1 VETGLT
7 RFKTITLPGQLKC
20 LDRVFPL
27 ALAPTHPV
35 KTAEAA
41 CSQVHAEKNELL
53 ALARNHGALL
63 IRGLPLRTD
72 HDFDAF
78 VQAFDLPNFPYK
90 KSLSNAVRINRTE
103 RVFTANE
110 APPET
115 FIPLHHEMAQTPL
128 YPERLFFF
136 CELAAES
143 GGTTPVCHSGTLWD
157 KLESEQP
164 EFAGACATH
173 GLKYTHVMPPENDA
187 ASGLGRSWR
196 STFGVKIRED
206 AEARMSG
213 LGYSWEWLDGEC
225 LRTTTPVLPAMLE
238 IPSSDGTIKT
248 FFNQLI
254 AAFYGW
260 KDSRN
265 DPSRAITFGNGDFI
279 DPADIQ
285 AATELA
291 ESCTFDIPWQDG
303 DVALIDNRIAMHG
316 RKPFRGTRKILASL
330 A

>member
-1 VETGLT
+1 VTHFT
-7 RFKTITLPGQLKC
+7 TITLPDQFTC
-20 LDRVFPL
+20 SDRVFPL
-27 ALAPTHPV
+27 ALAPS
-35 KTAEAA
+35 EAA
-41 CSQVHAEKNELL
+41 ISRKVACAQVHAEKNELL
-53 ALARNHGALL
+53 ALARDHGAIL
-63 IRGLPLRTD
+63 IRGLPLQTAL
-72 HDFDAF
+72 DFDAF
-78 VQAFDLPNFPYK
+78 VEAFDLPNFPYK

-115 FIPLHHEMAQTPL
+115 LIPLHHEMAQTPL

-136 CELAAES
+136 CELAAGS

-157 KLESEQP
+157 KLESERP
-164 EFAGACATH
+164 DFAEACATH

-196 STFGVKIRED
+196 STFGVEIRED

-213 LGYSWEWLDGEC
+213 LGYSSEWLDDEC

-238 IPSSDGTIKT
+238 IPSPDRTIKT

-260 KDSRN
+260 RDSRN
-265 DPSRAITFGNGDFI
+265 DPYRAITLGNGNPI
-279 DPADIQ
+279 DPADIH
-285 AATELA
+285 AATKLA

-303 DVALIDNRIAMHG
+303 DVALVDNRVAMHG
-316 RKPFRGTRKILASL
+316 RRPFRGTRKVLASL
-330 A
+330 S

>member
-1 VETGLT
+1 VEAGVTHFT
-7 RFKTITLPGQLKC
+7 TITLPGQITC
-20 LDRVFPL
+20 SDRVFPL
-27 ALAPTHPV
+27 ALAPAG
-35 KTAEAA
+35 TAESVEAA
-41 CSQVHAEKNELL
+41 CAQVQAEKNELL
-53 ALARNHGALL
+53 TLARDHGAIL

-72 HDFDAF
+72 LDFDAF
-78 VQAFDLPNFPYK
+78 VKAFDLANFPYE

-128 YPERLFFF
+128 YPDRLFFF
-136 CELAAES
+136 CEKAAES
-143 GGTTPVCHSGTLWD
+143 GGTTPVCHSGILWE
-157 KLESEQP
+157 KLESERP
-164 EFAGACATH
+164 DFAEACATH

-196 STFGVKIRED
+196 STFGVENHED

-213 LGYSWEWLDGEC
+213 LGYSWEWLDKEC

-238 IPSSDGTIKT
+238 IPSPDGTIET

-265 DPSRAITFGNGDFI
+265 DSSRAITLGNGDLI
-279 DPADIQ
+279 DPADIH

-291 ESCTFDIPWQDG
+291 ESCTVDIPWQNG
-303 DVALIDNRIAMHG
+303 DVALVDNRIAMHG
-316 RKPFRGTRKILASL
+316 RKPFRGTRKVLASL
-330 A
+330 S

>member
-1 VETGLT
+1 MT
-7 RFKTITLPGQLKC
+7 RFKTITLPGQLTC
-20 LDRVFPL
+20 GNGAFPL
-27 ALAPTHPV
+27 ALAPAGAVEST
-35 KTAEAA
+35 EAA
-41 CSQVHAEKNELL
+41 YRQAQAEKNELL
-53 ALARNHGALL
+53 TLARDHGALI

-72 HDFDAF
+72 RDFDSF
-78 VQAFDLPNFPYK
+78 VRAFDLPNFPYE
-90 KSLSNAVRINRTE
+90 KSLSNAVRVNRTE

-136 CELAAES
+136 CEEAAES
-143 GGTTPVCHSGTLWD
+143 GGATPLCHSGLLWER
-157 KLESEQP
+157 LESAEP
-164 EFAGACATH
+164 AFSRDCKEH

-196 STFGVKIRED
+196 STFSVETREE
-206 AEARMSG
+206 AEARMYS
-213 LGYSWEWLDGEC
+213 LGYSWEWLDNEC

-238 IPSSDGTIKT
+238 TPSAKGTIKT

-260 KDSRN
+260 RDSRN
-265 DPSRAITFGNGDFI
+265 DPSRAITLGNGDSI
-279 DPADIQ
+279 DPADIH

-291 ESCTFDIPWQDG
+291 ETCTFDIPWQNG
-303 DVALIDNRIAMHG
+303 DVALVDNRVAMHG
-316 RKPFRGTRKILASL
+316 RKPFKGTRKVLASL

>member
-1 VETGLT
+1 VT
-7 RFKTITLPGQLKC
+7 RFKTITLPGQLTC
-20 LDRVFPL
+20 GNGAFPL
-27 ALAPTHPV
+27 ALAPAGAVEST
-35 KTAEAA
+35 EAA
-41 CSQVHAEKNELL
+41 YRQAQAEKNELL
-53 ALARNHGALL
+53 TLARDHGALL

-72 HDFDAF
+72 RDFDSF
-78 VQAFDLPNFPYK
+78 VRAFDLPNFPYE
-90 KSLSNAVRINRTE
+90 KSLSNAVRVNRTE

-136 CELAAES
+136 CEEAAES
-143 GGTTPVCHSGTLWD
+143 GGATPLCHSGLLWER
-157 KLESEQP
+157 LESAEP
-164 EFAGACATH
+164 AFSRDCKEH

-196 STFGVKIRED
+196 STFSVETREE
-206 AEARMSG
+206 AEARMYS
-213 LGYSWEWLDGEC
+213 LGYSWEWLDNEC

-238 IPSSDGTIKT
+238 TPSAKGTIKT

-260 KDSRN
+260 RDSRN
-265 DPSRAITFGNGDFI
+265 DPSRAITLGNGDSI
-279 DPADIQ
+279 DPADIH

-291 ESCTFDIPWQDG
+291 ETCTFDIPWQNG
-303 DVALIDNRIAMHG
+303 DVALVDNRVAMHG
-316 RKPFRGTRKILASL
+316 RKPFKGTRKVLASL

>member
-1 VETGLT
+1 MT
-7 RFKTITLPGQLKC
+7 RFKTITLPGQLTC
-20 LDRVFPL
+20 GNGAFPL
-27 ALAPTHPV
+27 ALAPAGAVEST
-35 KTAEAA
+35 EAA
-41 CSQVHAEKNELL
+41 YRQAQAEKNELL
-53 ALARNHGALL
+53 TLARDHGALL

-72 HDFDAF
+72 RDFDSF
-78 VQAFDLPNFPYK
+78 VRAFDLPNFPYE
-90 KSLSNAVRINRTE
+90 KSLSNAVRVNRTE

-136 CELAAES
+136 CEEAAES
-143 GGTTPVCHSGTLWD
+143 GGATPLCHSGLLWER
-157 KLESEQP
+157 LESAEP
-164 EFAGACATH
+164 AFSRDCKEH

-196 STFGVKIRED
+196 STFSVETREE
-206 AEARMSG
+206 AEARMYS
-213 LGYSWEWLDGEC
+213 LGYSWEWLDNEC

-238 IPSSDGTIKT
+238 TPSAKGTIKT

-260 KDSRN
+260 RDSRN
-265 DPSRAITFGNGDFI
+265 DPSRAITLGNGDSI
-279 DPADIQ
+279 DPADIH

-291 ESCTFDIPWQDG
+291 ETCTFDIPWQNG
-303 DVALIDNRIAMHG
+303 DVALVDNRVAMHG
-316 RKPFRGTRKILASL
+316 RKPFKGTRKVLASL